1 MIRLSTYCK
10 IFRLWITFYSYWLI
24 NYFVFVYAKKDKSD
38 FFIILAAFFYATII
52 GLIICGNMTWFDYH
66 PSFASE
72 ISSLSLNDLVLDDL
86 NFQKQ
91 EELEAQKEAERLK
104 RQTYI
109 WIITTLVV
117 YSIVFSI

>member
-1 MIRLSTYCK
+1 
-10 IFRLWITFYSYWLI
+10 
-24 NYFVFVYAKKDKSD
+24 
-38 FFIILAAFFYATII
+38 
-52 GLIICGNMTWFDYH
+52 MTWFDDH

-117 YSIVFSI
+117 YYIVFSI